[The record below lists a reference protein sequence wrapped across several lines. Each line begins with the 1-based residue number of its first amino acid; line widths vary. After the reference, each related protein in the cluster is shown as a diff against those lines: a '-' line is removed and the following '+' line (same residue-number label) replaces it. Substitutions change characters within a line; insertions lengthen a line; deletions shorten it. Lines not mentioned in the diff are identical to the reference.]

1 MGSGPSKDFR
11 VDYLG
16 RAARDWVGAGGAG
29 WDRNLHIFSNIYRCV
44 GFGVWCAFGWG
55 LGSRGATLGTAVSI
69 QIKRVQEPT

>member
-29 WDRNLHIFSNIYRCV
+29 WDRNLHIFSNIY
-44 GFGVWCAFGWG
+44 GWG
-55 LGSRGATLGTAVSI
+55 LGFGVRLGGGWDHSG
-69 QIKRVQEPT
+69 QL